1 MRRSL
6 AILLSLAALSLFA
19 GDHGGRHGYRNG
31 RNVSISTSTDDD
43 EQVTRCDQ
51 IRVSYD
57 GDRVPMV
64 EESVPVSGLRSL
76 RVRPPQ
82 NGGVRV
88 VGSNQSSYSVKA
100 CKATFLGRD
109 ARDIRV
115 DLRGDELSAS
125 VPDDTDAV
133 VYFLVS
139 APRNAS
145 LNLEAENGEIGV
157 QDFTGTLTAHTTNG
171 PISLKAVNGTIDA
184 EAQNGPIAF
193 SGGSGTVKLESH
205 NGPVTIKLDGNAWQ
219 GGGLDAHSQN
229 GPVSLKL
236 PNNYRSGVVVESN
249 GHGPMS
255 CHAEAC
261 RQASRPWDDD
271 SPRRIELGSGPA
283 MVRVS
288 TNNGPVSV
296 RERD

>member
-6 AILLSLAALSLFA
+6 AILLSFAALPLFA
-19 GDHGGRHGYRNG
+19 GYHGHG
-31 RNVSISTSTDDD
+31 RNVSISTDDD
-43 EQVTRCDQ
+43 EAVTRCDQ

-57 GDRVPMV
+57 GDRVPMI
-64 EESVPVSGLRSL
+64 EENVPVSGLRSL

-88 VGSNQSSYSVKA
+88 VGTDQSSYSVKA

-125 VPDDTDAV
+125 VPDDHDAV
-133 VYFLVS
+133 VFFLVS

-145 LNLEAENGEIGV
+145 LDLEAYNGEIGV

-171 PISLKAVNGTIDA
+171 PISLKAVNGSINA

-193 SGGSGTVKLESH
+193 SGGSGKVKLETH
-205 NGPVTIKLDGNAWQ
+205 NGPISIKLNGNAWES
-219 GGGLDAHSQN
+219 GSLDAHSQN
-229 GPVSLKL
+229 GPLSLKL
-236 PNNYRSGVVVESN
+236 PNDYRSGVVVESD

-261 RQASRPWDDD
+261 RQARRPWDDE